1 MKKTYVLYNPLAGNN
16 HGKELSKE
24 IKNIAK
30 DRKLIYHDITE
41 IKDYKEFCN
50 NVIKNADI
58 IISGGD
64 GTLNRFINNIEGMEL
79 KNNIY
84 YYATGTGN
92 DFLNDIEPK
101 KENRLY
107 LINDYLCNLPTV
119 TVKEKNYKFLNGIG
133 YGIDGY
139 CCEVGDKLK
148 QKTTKPVNYTSI
160 AIKGLL
166 FHYHPTN
173 AKICVDGKEY
183 TFNKVWIAATMN
195 GRFYGGGMM
204 SAPKQNRLNKE
215 NKVSV
220 VIMYGAGKLK
230 TLMAF
235 PSIFKGEHIKYT
247 NMVRVITGK
256 KVSVEFDKPTAL
268 QIDGETILNVEKY
281 DVLAESRQ
289 LLKN

>member
-16 HGKELSKE
+16 NGKEQAKE

-41 IKDYKEFCN
+41 IKDYKEFFN

-64 GTLNRFINNIEGMEL
+64 GTLNRFINNIDGMEL
-79 KNNIY
+79 KNNIF

-101 KENRLY
+101 KTNGLH

-119 TVKEKNYKFLNGIG
+119 TVKGENYKFLNGIG

-148 QKTTKPVNYTSI
+148 EKTTKPVNYTSI

-204 SAPKQNRLNKE
+204 SAPKQDRLNKE

-247 NMVRVITGK
+247 KMVRVITGK
-256 KVSVEFDKPTAL
+256 KVTVEFDKPTAL

-281 DVLAESRQ
+281 DVLAEDKQ